1 MAKQVFVE
9 GTGYVLR
16 YWLFPVVRKQHI
28 RLLCFGV
35 QFLRARFGHDGFAFN
50 RVLTFVVSRSAL
62 RWSWSEC
69 EARGSRKDSKKDYL
83 DDHCCC
89 FVYFVL
95 VSFFVFVGL
104 NSVHKIVLQYAAF
117 KFIVWLA
124 NAYSA
129 INPFIYL
136 LFDEKF
142 RN

>member
-1 MAKQVFVE
+1 M
-9 GTGYVLR
+9 
-16 YWLFPVVRKQHI
+16 
-28 RLLCFGV
+28 
-35 QFLRARFGHDGFAFN
+35 
-50 RVLTFVVSRSAL
+50 
-62 RWSWSEC
+62 
-69 EARGSRKDSKKDYL
+69 
-83 DDHCCC
+83 
-89 FVYFVL
+89 L

-104 NSVHKIVLQYAAF
+104 NNVHKIVLQYAAF